1 MMMNAAQVKTTES
14 MILYRTSYSIYDSG
28 FQTPYPSSLVAT
40 PRKSSNFIACLKSYG
55 PGDFSCHISC
65 CLNCYGDRIS
75 LLRVLDAFIF
85 TLFYKALPKPRNISP
100 NKSKHCWISVGDC
113 WTLLDVELAK
123 PKQKSYATFSGVAT
137 GGRGLGAVAPHFCQ
151 DGARDFLK
159 IDEKL
164 GVGSA

>member
-1 MMMNAAQVKTTES
+1 M
-14 MILYRTSYSIYDSG
+14 
-28 FQTPYPSSLVAT
+28 YPSSLVAT

-65 CLNCYGDRIS
+65 RLNCYGDRIS
-75 LLRVLDAFIF
+75 LLKVLDASIF

-123 PKQKSYATFSGVAT
+123 PTQKSYATFSGVAT
-137 GGRGLGAVAPHFCQ
+137 GGEGWGQLPPTFAKMVLEI
-151 DGARDFLK
+151 FLK
-159 IDEKL
+159 SMKN
-164 GVGSA
+164 